1 MISRY
6 IAQALG
12 RAHYEIL
19 ENDEGFY
26 GSIPGFE
33 GVWANAPTLEA
44 CLEELRSALED
55 WLVFSLSR
63 QLPIPYLGGIDL
75 AVREVA

>member
-1 MISRY
+1 MV
-6 IAQALG
+6 LV
-12 RAHYEIL
+12 RAHYEVL

-33 GVWANAPTLEA
+33 GVWANAETLEA
-44 CLEELRSALED
+44 CREELKSALED
-55 WLVFSLSR
+55 WLLFSLSR
-63 QLPIPYLGGIDL
+63 RLPVPCIDGIDL